1 MSERLLII
9 VGSLIVLAISGI
21 VFLTQIGAKPADVRI
36 LEILDENRENLLSVV
51 GVVGAGIARDENNH
65 ILGIAV
71 YVEDNLADTLKIPSK
86 LGEFKVYIKS
96 MDEASESEEEGMI
109 IRNTHHNLLNVTT
122 DKAAYSQDDTI
133 VVTIENLS
141 NETFTFG
148 NSAYDLYF
156 VEWNGVSW
164 EPYTGVIGLEVIT
177 YLDPEESAKIT
188 YQLGGQTDKP
198 FPSGKYCVIS
208 EGWLEHKGETVY
220 IWGYA
225 EFTVQ

>member
-1 MSERLLII
+1 MSKRLLII
-9 VGSLIVLAISGI
+9 VGSLIVLAICGF
-21 VFLTQIGAKPADVRI
+21 VFLTRIGVKPADVRI
-36 LEILDENRENLLSVV
+36 FEILDDNRENLLSVL

-65 ILGIAV
+65 IIGIAV
-71 YVEDNLADTLKIPSK
+71 YVEDNLADTVKIPSK

-156 VEWNGVSW
+156 EEWNGASW

-177 YLDPEESAKIT
+177 YLDPEESAMIT
-188 YQLGGQTDKP
+188 YQLGGQTENP
-198 FPSGKYCVIS
+198 FPSGTYRVIS
-208 EGWLEHKGETVY
+208 QGWLEHKGETVY
-220 IWGYA
+220 IWGHA

>member
-1 MSERLLII
+1 MSKRLLII
-9 VGSLIVLAISGI
+9 VGSLIVLAVSGI
-21 VFLTQIGAKPADVRI
+21 VFLTRIGIRPADVRI

-71 YVEDNLADTLKIPSK
+71 YVEDNLVDTLKIPSK
-86 LGEFKVYIKS
+86 LGEFEVYIKS
-96 MDEASESEEEGMI
+96 MDKASESEKIRMI

-133 VVTIENLS
+133 VVTIENSS

-156 VEWNGVSW
+156 EEWNGVSW

-198 FPSGKYCVIS
+198 FPSRKYRVIS

-220 IWGYA
+220 IWGHA
-225 EFTVQ
+225 EFTVR

>member
-1 MSERLLII
+1 MSKRLLII

-21 VFLTQIGAKPADVRI
+21 VFLTQIGVKPADVRI

-96 MDEASESEEEGMI
+96 MDEANESEEEGMI

-141 NETFTFG
+141 NETFTSS
-148 NSAYDLYF
+148 NSAYDLHF
-156 VEWNGVSW
+156 EEWNGVSW
-164 EPYTGVIGLEVIT
+164 EPYTGVIGLEVVT

-198 FPSGKYCVIS
+198 FPSRKYRVIS

-220 IWGYA
+220 IWGHA
-225 EFTVQ
+225 EFTVR